1 MAPQP
6 IATPCAFRA
15 SAHTARADCRSAILK
30 ERLPLLPVICASTEE
45 SFSISACESAD
56 NGSAFSIWIISSSY
70 GLLLPCRHA

>member
-1 MAPQP
+1 LQIGNIKRTFA
-6 IATPCAFRA
+6 AAAGYLRE
-15 SAHTARADCRSAILK
+15 HG
-30 ERLPLLPVICASTEE
+30 E